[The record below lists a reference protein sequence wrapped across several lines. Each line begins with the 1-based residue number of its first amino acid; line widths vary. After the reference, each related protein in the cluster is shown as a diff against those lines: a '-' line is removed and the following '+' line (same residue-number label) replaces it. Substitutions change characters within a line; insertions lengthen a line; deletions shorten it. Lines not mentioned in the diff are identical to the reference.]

1 MTSLP
6 KTYRHISDLVLFH
19 MYMEKLFAS
28 HQIALMQADPPAAT
42 SILYVLEELI
52 HCHIKD
58 EEELL
63 LPLYE
68 QHVYPVPPGGAIEFY
83 RREHQQ
89 ILGFLRRFKAHQP
102 FQQNEISIVH
112 YFDMCTMYKEL
123 LEHHHAREHTFL
135 YRLLD
140 QKLPVRQK
148 RRILLKFK
156 AHQKYAI

>member
-6 KTYRHISDLVLFH
+6 KTYRNISDLVLFH
-19 MYMEKLFAS
+19 IYTEKLFAS
-28 HQIALMQADPPAAT
+28 HQIALMQNDPPGAI
-42 SILYVLEELI
+42 SILSGLEQLI
-52 HCHIKD
+52 GWHIKD

-63 LPLYE
+63 LPPYE
-68 QHVYPVPPGGAIEFY
+68 QLVQPIPPGGAIEFF

-123 LEHHHAREHTFL
+123 IEHHHAREHTFL
-135 YRLLD
+135 YCLLD
-140 QKLPVRQK
+140 QKLSVGQK
-148 RRILLKFK
+148 RQILLKFK
-156 AHQKYAI
+156 THQINAI